1 VRSLHRDGHP
11 VAAGT
16 ISTPVATTY
25 GFDRVGEAI
34 TKAIQSG
41 GKVLLT
47 PNA

>member
-1 VRSLHRDGHP
+1 VRGLHRDGHA

-16 ISTPVATTY
+16 ILTLVAATC
-25 GFDRVGEAI
+25 GLDRVGEVI